1 MAGCVSLRISLLTDE
16 RGIALTDVK
25 VEEIFNDAFINVS
38 KKIIHLEL
46 HRKAIEKMDVKYLEM
61 VHTRGSFTSTIICGF
76 SPAMFETIIKN
87 MNGGKMPLEDEKVLY
102 INEYV
107 NIVCGRALS
116 EINNQMGVSS
126 RLTVPTLCLEADG
139 INVEP
144 GKTGNEILYYET
156 EFGQIEIAIHY
167 TVAE

>member
-1 MAGCVSLRISLLTDE
+1 M
-16 RGIALTDVK
+16 TDVK
-25 VEEIFNDAFINVS
+25 VEEIFDDAFVNVS
-38 KKIIHLEL
+38 KKIVSLKL
-46 HRKAIEKMDVKYLEM
+46 DRKADKKANIKYLEL
-61 VHTRGSFTSTIICGF
+61 VHTKGKFVSTIICGF

-87 MNGGKMPLEDEKVLY
+87 MNGGKMPSEDEKILY

>member
-1 MAGCVSLRISLLTDE
+1 M
-16 RGIALTDVK
+16 TDVK
-25 VEEIFNDAFINVS
+25 VEEIFDDAFVNVS
-38 KKIIHLEL
+38 KKIVSLKL
-46 HRKAIEKMDVKYLEM
+46 DRKADKKADIKYLEL
-61 VHTRGSFTSTIICGF
+61 VHTKGKFVSTIICGF

-87 MNGGKMPLEDEKVLY
+87 MNGGKMPSEDEKILY